1 MKALSIAIRL
11 AIVIAVPIMC
21 WLVYAAVY
29 TALGVAS

>member
-11 AIVIAVPIMC
+11 GIVIAVPIMC